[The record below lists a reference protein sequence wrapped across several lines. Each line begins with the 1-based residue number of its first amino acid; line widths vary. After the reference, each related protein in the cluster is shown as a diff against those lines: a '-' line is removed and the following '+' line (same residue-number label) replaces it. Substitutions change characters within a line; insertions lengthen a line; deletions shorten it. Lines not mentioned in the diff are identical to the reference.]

1 MQADTVI
8 YKCTE
13 KIFMYGISELIGASG
28 GFPLDGYNLP
38 GSKEW
43 AEETLEVL
51 HADIPGS
58 HDLLIAI
65 VLTQECAELR
75 ERSSLAIGAVLG
87 EYESTLGQVD
97 ALRARTFFVAA
108 ITELKMI
115 LDELKD
121 QPQKEQKKVLSR
133 LGNYFGEG
141 VQKFD
146 TSLEG
151 MEQVY
156 LLSNPNTGRY
166 WMSLKH
172 HA

>member
-1 MQADTVI
+1 MQADTVT
-8 YKCTE
+8 YKFTE
-13 KIFMYGISELIGASG
+13 KIFMYGINELIGASG
-28 GFPLDGYNLP
+28 GFPLDGYSLP
-38 GSKEW
+38 GNKEW
-43 AEETLEVL
+43 AEEILEVL
-51 HADIPGS
+51 HTDIPGS

-75 ERSSLAIGAVLG
+75 ERSSLAIRAVLG

-108 ITELKMI
+108 ITELKMV

-121 QPQKEQKKVLSR
+121 QPQTEQKKVLSR
-133 LGNYFGEG
+133 LGDYFGVG

-146 TSLEG
+146 TSFEG

-166 WMSLKH
+166 WMSLKRQ
-172 HA
+172 A

>member
-1 MQADTVI
+1 
-8 YKCTE
+8 
-13 KIFMYGISELIGASG
+13 MYGVNELIGASG
-28 GFPLDGYNLP
+28 SFSLDGYNLP
-38 GSKEW
+38 GDKELS
-43 AEETLEVL
+43 EEMLEVL

-75 ERSSLAIGAVLG
+75 ERSSMAMAVVLSD
-87 EYESTLGQVD
+87 YESTLGQPD

-108 ITELKMI
+108 ITELKMV

-121 QPQKEQKKVLSR
+121 QPQAEQEKVLSR
-133 LGNYFGEG
+133 LGDYFGED
-141 VQKFD
+141 VKKFD
-146 TSLEG
+146 TSFEG

-166 WMSLKH
+166 WMSLKR

>member
-1 MQADTVI
+1 
-8 YKCTE
+8 
-13 KIFMYGISELIGASG
+13 MYGVNELIGASG
-28 GFPLDGYNLP
+28 SFSLDGYNLP
-38 GSKEW
+38 GDKEW
-43 AEETLEVL
+43 SEEMLEVL

-75 ERSSLAIGAVLG
+75 ERSSMAMAVVLS
-87 EYESTLGQVD
+87 EYESTLGQPD

-108 ITELKMI
+108 ITELKMV

-121 QPQKEQKKVLSR
+121 QPQAEQEKVLSR
-133 LGNYFGEG
+133 LGDYFGED
-141 VQKFD
+141 VKKFD
-146 TSLEG
+146 TSFEG

-166 WMSLKH
+166 WMSLKR